1 MVAVLLTLLQSP
13 IVLLAIGIVGYL
25 IKYTRGVCLR
35 DILAKI
41 NVYVLLPILLFNSF
55 ARRGFLKID
64 AWISFSALLF
74 TLVSLPLLLFLTR
87 RFEWKRRA
95 SILITSMFPNAINI
109 PFPLLA
115 AVRGDYSYAAV
126 YALAINLIQII
137 LVIILAG
144 YVSRKTSVRSQV
156 TALLK
161 LLMPVYG
168 ALAGASFYYTG
179 IILPS
184 MTWSVLSLI
193 GDIAID
199 SIVFVAGLSLPSIK
213 GIKIDTDG
221 LGTVLFWRHVF
232 SPLLTYLYLL
242 IVSMYFSS
250 VSNNVFAEVVTEA
263 IMPPALIN
271 ASFSITYGFDK
282 DFTGKAILVSTP
294 IGIILGIAT
303 AMVF

>member
-1 MVAVLLTLLQSP
+1 LTVLQSP
-13 IVLLAIGIVGYL
+13 LVLLSIGIAGYAL
-25 IKYTRGVCLR
+25 KYTKGVLIR
-35 DILAKI
+35 DILAKL

-55 ARRGFLKID
+55 AKRGFLKID

-74 TLVSLPLLLFLTR
+74 TIVSLPLLLFLTKR
-87 RFEWKRRA
+87 YEWKRRA

-144 YVSRKTSVRSQV
+144 YVSRKMSVRSQA

-161 LLMPVYG
+161 LLMPIYG
-168 ALAGASFYYTG
+168 ALAGAIFYYTG
-179 IILPS
+179 ITLSPS
-184 MTWSVLSLI
+184 AWNTLNII

-199 SIVFVAGLSLPSIK
+199 SIVFVAGLSLPSIG
-213 GIKIDTDG
+213 GIRVGTGG

-232 SPLLTYLYLL
+232 SPLLTYLYLVV
-242 IVSMYFSS
+242 VSLYFTS
-250 VSNNVFAEVVTEA
+250 VSSNVFAEVLTEA

-271 ASFSITYGFDK
+271 ASFSITYGFDR

-294 IGIILGIAT
+294 IGILLGIAT
-303 AMVF
+303 AMLF